1 MTGQNADW
9 APYRL
14 VRREQWL
21 CRWFARAGQ
30 AYSEPFFSETILKCL
45 SYVPNGK
52 MFASYSTLDFLPD
65 AVQHVDPI
73 APTAFIFHV
82 SRCGSTLLAQLL
94 GMNPQHVVLSE
105 PPLIDELLRLPM
117 QDAQFDTLAI
127 EPLVRAA
134 IGLLGDR
141 RNDETRLF
149 VKLDSWHIHF
159 APLIRKLYP
168 ETPFILLYRAPQQV
182 IRSHQARR
190 GTQSV
195 PGLLEHALFDL
206 CAEDAVTANADAY
219 MGKVLAYFYRQFAA
233 VAKRDDR
240 SLLLDYNLGA
250 EQMMMQLARHVGLAL
265 DAATL
270 DEIRLRSRYHSKYP
284 GQAYT
289 EQPAVGGLPEYL
301 VASQVLYEELEKL
314 RRELEQPSLP
324 DDGQ

>member
-21 CRWFARAGQ
+21 CRWFSRAGQ

-45 SYVPNGK
+45 SHAPNGK
-52 MFASYSTLDFLPD
+52 MFASFSTLDFLPE
-65 AVQHVDPI
+65 AAQHVDPI

-94 GMNPQHVVLSE
+94 GLNPQHVVLSE
-105 PPLIDELLRLPM
+105 PPLVDELLRLPM
-117 QDAQFDTLAI
+117 QDAQFDVPAI

-134 IGLLGDR
+134 ISLLGDR
-141 RNDETRLF
+141 RRDETRLF

-168 ETPFILLYRAPQQV
+168 DTPFILLHRAPQQV

-195 PGLLEHALFDL
+195 PGLLEPALFDL
-206 CAEDAVTANADAY
+206 RAEDTATTDADAY
-219 MGKVLAYFYRQFAA
+219 MGKVLAYFYRQFAEMA
-233 VAKRDDR
+233 RQDEKA
-240 SLLLDYNLGA
+240 LLLDYGQGA
-250 EQMMMQLARHVGLAL
+250 EKMMTQLARHVGLSL

-284 GQAYT
+284 GQTFAEQAVDGDVPAYLET
-289 EQPAVGGLPEYL
+289 AQRY
-301 VASQVLYEELEKL
+301 YEELERL
-314 RRELEQPSLP
+314 V
-324 DDGQ
+324 

>member
-30 AYSEPFFSETILKCL
+30 PYSEPFFSETILKCL
-45 SYVPNGK
+45 SHAPNGK
-52 MFASYSTLDFLPD
+52 MFASYSTLDFLPE
-65 AVQHVDPI
+65 AVQLVEPI

-94 GMNPQHVVLSE
+94 GLDPQHVVLSE

-117 QDAQFDTLAI
+117 QDAQFDALAI

-134 IGLLGDR
+134 LGLLGDR
-141 RNDETRLF
+141 RCDETRLF

-168 ETPFILLYRAPQQV
+168 DTPFILLFRAPRPV

-195 PGLLEHALFDL
+195 PGLLEPALFDL
-206 CAEDAVTANADAY
+206 RAEDTATTNADAY
-219 MGKVLAYFYRQFAA
+219 MGKVLAYFYRQFATMA
-233 VAKRDDR
+233 AHDDR
-240 SLLLDYNLGA
+240 ALLLDYSQGA
-250 EQMMMQLARHVGLAL
+250 EQMMTQLARHVGWTI
-265 DAATL
+265 DEATL
-270 DEIRLRSRYHSKYP
+270 GEIRRRSRYHSKYP
-284 GQAYT
+284 GQAFA
-289 EQPAVGGLPEYL
+289 EQPVDGELPVYL
-301 VASQVLYEELEKL
+301 QEAQGWYEELEKL
-314 RRELEQPSLP
+314 RR
-324 DDGQ
+324 